1 MQMYEDLYL
10 YNTQGVTMPSKIV
23 LSGISYCDA
32 NYLIN
37 RPNSRFSTLEY
48 VISGSGT
55 IILDGKKYTAYA
67 GDAYYLPCNKDQY
80 YYSDAENPWQKM
92 FFNATGNITNL
103 IAGDLMLLDTV
114 VFHGCDISERMRQL
128 LDIKN
133 QSLSPVEMQ
142 RKSLLLMHEIFLE
155 IYEKTRT
162 DTMLPQDRKE
172 LKALKDFMDINIT
185 RNITLD
191 ELALHIFRSKNY
203 VIKLFRE
210 YCNQTPYEYFLNK
223 KMELSKKLLED
234 TTLPIWRIAEYLN
247 FETSNYFSSSFR
259 RRFGIS
265 PLTYRKQHT
274 EL

>member
-1 MQMYEDLYL
+1 MYEDLYL

-55 IILDGKKYTAYA
+55 IILDGKKYTASA

-133 QSLSPVEMQ
+133 QSLSPLKCKERAFCLCMKFFLKFTKKPEATLCS
-142 RKSLLLMHEIFLE
+142 RRTERSLKRL
-155 IYEKTRT
+155 
-162 DTMLPQDRKE
+162 
-172 LKALKDFMDINIT
+172 
-185 RNITLD
+185 
-191 ELALHIFRSKNY
+191 
-203 VIKLFRE
+203 
-210 YCNQTPYEYFLNK
+210 
-223 KMELSKKLLED
+223 
-234 TTLPIWRIAEYLN
+234 RILW
-247 FETSNYFSSSFR
+247 
-259 RRFGIS
+259 I
-265 PLTYRKQHT
+265 
-274 EL
+274 

>member
-1 MQMYEDLYL
+1 
-10 YNTQGVTMPSKIV
+10 
-23 LSGISYCDA
+23 
-32 NYLIN
+32 
-37 RPNSRFSTLEY
+37 
-48 VISGSGT
+48 
-55 IILDGKKYTAYA
+55 
-67 GDAYYLPCNKDQY
+67 
-80 YYSDAENPWQKM
+80 
-92 FFNATGNITNL
+92 
-103 IAGDLMLLDTV
+103 
-114 VFHGCDISERMRQL
+114 
-128 LDIKN
+128 
-133 QSLSPVEMQ
+133 
-142 RKSLLLMHEIFLE
+142 
-155 IYEKTRT
+155 
-162 DTMLPQDRKE
+162 MLPQDRKE

-247 FETSNYFSSSFR
+247 FETSNYFSSRFR